1 MQRPKVHVGSS
12 VANGMDDWKDLE
24 ILTQNDALVE
34 VEAAQ
39 DGLTS
44 EPTQLHAQFEM
55 SSEHLDEVRHRHTEV
70 LVTAGMLP
78 ESNLAQTQPER
89 ALAWMV
95 NSLNGRLNPH
105 GLSIPLLGT
114 SLEKIMLKSKTT
126 EDATLVQLNVS
137 EGEFEPLVKEFPLPQ
152 EASASLTATF
162 LDGRLHISW

>member
-1 MQRPKVHVGSS
+1 
-12 VANGMDDWKDLE
+12 
-24 ILTQNDALVE
+24 
-34 VEAAQ
+34 
-39 DGLTS
+39 
-44 EPTQLHAQFEM
+44 
-55 SSEHLDEVRHRHTEV
+55 
-70 LVTAGMLP
+70 MLP

>member
-1 MQRPKVHVGSS
+1 MGSS
-12 VANGMDDWKDLE
+12 VPNGMDDWKDLE

-78 ESNLAQTQPER
+78 ESNLAQNQPER

-105 GLSIPLLGT
+105 GL
-114 SLEKIMLKSKTT
+114 
-126 EDATLVQLNVS
+126 
-137 EGEFEPLVKEFPLPQ
+137 
-152 EASASLTATF
+152 
-162 LDGRLHISW
+162 